1 MLVKWVT
8 DVLQQPKS
16 SWKLQMSWHQ
26 MGIRPSVNNHND
38 DCDFDYNVTWNPSCN
53 MVIRSQLLTHL
64 PLVCVGELGQH
75 WFRKWLVAWS
85 VASHYLNQCLGTN
98 FSEMQ
103 IRNAKLFIH
112 QNALRNVIL
121 EMAATLTGG
130 GVCGCVWVCVC
141 VCVWGGG
148 GGGGWAKQCFHRLGD
163 RYLLVH
169 LLMVAWLVISQHNAP
184 WM

>member
-1 MLVKWVT
+1 MLGLKLNHVN
-8 DVLQQPKS
+8 KS
-16 SWKLQMSWHQ
+16 GHWQQ
-26 MGIRPSVNNHND
+26 MGIRPSVNNHN

-130 GVCGCVWVCVC
+130 GVCVCVC
-141 VCVWGGG
+141 GGG
-148 GGGGWAKQCFHRLGD
+148 GGGGGGD
-163 RYLLVH
+163 ELNNVRSLPIGSFVDGCLVGD
-169 LLMVAWLVISQHNAP
+169 LTT
-184 WM
+184 